1 MFNRILIAV
10 DGSDSAD
17 KAYKV
22 AADLAEKYGAELSLL
37 YVATTDRVSEQERR
51 LAEAEHL
58 ADAEEMT
65 RLRPLE
71 GTADGIY
78 PLPILLDHSHDIG
91 LTVRTALGRRIVDSY
106 AKDAAAR
113 GLTVKGA
120 DVEKGDA
127 AETILDKAQ
136 SLQADAIAMGSRG
149 FSDLKGVFLG
159 STSHKVS
166 SRAPCSVL
174 TLAT

>member
-1 MFNRILIAV
+1 MFKRILTAV
-10 DGSDSAD
+10 DGSEAAQ
-17 KAYKV
+17 KAYHV
-22 AADLAEKYGAELSLL
+22 AADLAEKYDAELALL
-37 YVATTDRVSEQERR
+37 YVATADRVTEEERR

-58 ADAEEMT
+58 ADAEEMN

-71 GTADGIY
+71 GTADGTY
-78 PLPILLDHSHDIG
+78 PLPTLLDHSHDVG
-91 LTVRTALGRRIVDSY
+91 LTVRTALGRRIVDNF

-113 GLTVKGA
+113 GVSVKVA
-120 DVEKGDA
+120 DVEEGDA
-127 AETILDKAQ
+127 AEKILDKAER
-136 SLQADAIAMGSRG
+136 LEADAIAMGSRG

-174 TLAT
+174 TLAA

>member
-1 MFNRILIAV
+1 MFKRILTAV
-10 DGSDSAD
+10 DGSDAAD

-37 YVATTDRVSEQERR
+37 YVATADRVSEEERR

-58 ADAEEMT
+58 ADADELH

-71 GTADGIY
+71 GTADGAY
-78 PLPILLDHSHDIG
+78 PLPTLLDHSHDVG
-91 LTVRTALGRRIVDSY
+91 LTVRTALGRRILDKY
-106 AKDAAAR
+106 AKEAASR
-113 GLTVKGA
+113 GLKVTSA

-127 AETILDKAQ
+127 AATILEKADRVR
-136 SLQADAIAMGSRG
+136 ADAIAMGSRG

-159 STSHKVS
+159 STSHKVA

-174 TLAT
+174 TLAA

>member
-1 MFNRILIAV
+1 MFTRILTAV
-10 DGSDSAD
+10 DGSDAAN

-37 YVATTDRVSEQERR
+37 YVATADRVSEAERR

-71 GTADGIY
+71 GTAEGTY
-78 PLPILLDHSHDIG
+78 PLPTLLDHSHDVG
-91 LTVRTALGRRIVDSY
+91 LAVRRALGRRIVDAY

-113 GLTVKGA
+113 GVAVNGA
-120 DVEKGDA
+120 DVAEGNA

-136 SLQADAIAMGSRG
+136 SLQADAVAMGSRG

-159 STSHKVS
+159 STSHKVA

-174 TLAT
+174 TLAA